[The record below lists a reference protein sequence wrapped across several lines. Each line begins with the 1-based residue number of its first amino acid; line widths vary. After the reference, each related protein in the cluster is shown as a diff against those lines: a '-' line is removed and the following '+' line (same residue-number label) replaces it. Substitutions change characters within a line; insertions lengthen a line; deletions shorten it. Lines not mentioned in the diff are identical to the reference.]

1 VQSDILE
8 RWLEEVVV
16 APGATALRD
25 RDAARRVLLDDA
37 LRAAPL
43 LADLEGRIVD
53 VGSGGGSPGIPLA
66 SDLPERSFTL
76 LEAERRKCA
85 FLELFARELPNVEVV
100 WGRAEEQET
109 EAFGVA
115 LAKALAKPPVAAELC
130 LPLVATGGAVMLWL
144 GSEADRESVAR
155 AAERV
160 GGALEQD
167 VDGLVVLRKIAPTP
181 PGFPRRP
188 GMAKKRPLA

>member
-1 VQSDILE
+1 VPGDLLE

-25 RDAARRVLLDDA
+25 ASAARRVLLDDA

-43 LADLEGRIVD
+43 LADLEGPIVD

-66 SDLPERSFTL
+66 FTLRERSVTL

-85 FLELFARELPNVEVV
+85 FLERFSRELPNVEVV
-100 WGRAEEQET
+100 WGRAEEQEPD
-109 EAFGVA
+109 AFGVA

-130 LPLVATGGAVMLWL
+130 LPLVATGGAVILWL
-144 GSEADRESVAR
+144 VRDAGREAVAR

-160 GGALEQD
+160 GGVLEHD

>member
-1 VQSDILE
+1 MQSDILE
-8 RWLEEVVV
+8 RWLEEVVA

-43 LADLEGRIVD
+43 LTDLEGRIVD

-66 SDLPERSFTL
+66 SELPERSFTL

-144 GSEADRESVAR
+144 GRDADREPMAR

-181 PGFPRRP
+181 PGFPRRS

>member
-1 VQSDILE
+1 MPSDLLE
-8 RWLEEVVV
+8 RWLEEIVA

-25 RDAARRVLLDDA
+25 QRTARRVLLDDA
-37 LRAAPL
+37 LRAVPL

-66 SDLPERSFTL
+66 VDLPERSFTL

-85 FLELFARELPNVEVV
+85 FLDRFARELPNVEVV
-100 WGRAEEQET
+100 WGRAEQQEP
-109 EAFGVA
+109 ESFGVA

-130 LPLVATGGAVMLWL
+130 LPLVATGGAVILWL
-144 GSEADRESVAR
+144 GRDADRKALTR

-160 GGALEQD
+160 GGSLEQD